1 MAQLEVAL
9 LGAPEIRRGGALIIF
24 PTRKALALLSYL
36 AVEGG
41 AQPRE
46 RLVGL
51 LWPESS
57 ADLGRAA
64 LRKTLAYLRQA
75 LGDQAADA
83 AAARHILAERD
94 TLRLNPALVGDVDV
108 WLVQGAAQVL
118 RQPFLST
125 AGPASWP
132 SAYLHTLLD
141 PLRRASAL
149 VRGDLLAGFSLSDAP
164 EFDEW
169 ASAQRELLRRH
180 ALQVFD
186 RLSQIEFEAGELANA
201 AITTTRWVAYDPLDE
216 TACRR
221 LMQIHLANNDRSSAL
236 QVYASCQAALAR
248 DLDIEPSDET
258 TSLAQR
264 IREHRSLPRP
274 DGAALHHDAHTPL
287 AARPLD
293 AWPMV
298 GRAFEHGQL
307 VAAYRGLHAG
317 KPQLFTLEGEP
328 GIGKTRLAL
337 EFLAWAGAQGSVVLQ
352 GRAIDGG
359 QLSYQPIVEALRSLP
374 DLAELALLAPTW
386 LGELSRVLPELVELA
401 PDTRLLSS
409 DSGVDAR
416 LRLFEAIARAGQLLA
431 TRAPLVLFL
440 DDLQWAD
447 VDSRDLVQYLAQR
460 WSQLHLP
467 TLLICALRSDE
478 LAATSALGDWL
489 ASLRRSIPLTRLT
502 IGALSLD
509 DTRQII
515 RSMGRSDNA
524 GPSALP
530 RNLASFD
537 QRLFAETG
545 GHPLFIVQTLRAL
558 AEGGLLQPDR
568 QEVWPAELAIELPQS
583 VRELIQQRLARLS
596 SLAYRCCIGSAV
608 LGDGLQFADLCAVI
622 RLSEQEALPALEEL
636 IARGLL
642 HEQPAHDGIGAPCY
656 FFTHDRVREVAYAQ
670 PSEARRRLLHADALA
685 VLAGRADPALLV
697 QHALRAGERMAA
709 AQYSLQAGEAAFRLY
724 AIGDAIAHFER
735 ALKLWHGSGEQDADA
750 RPQALIALHG
760 RLGRSYELHAQVERA
775 RDTYEAMRELAHDA
789 HDPLNEAAALNRLA
803 TIQAQT
809 THNLDQA
816 IAMLQSA
823 LLLAQSN
830 SDEPMLTE
838 TTWNL
843 AQIHF
848 YAGQGAVARPY
859 AERALQMARRAQLG
873 ELEARSLNLLAYLTG
888 NPNGWDDSGHYAKA
902 AQERYVQLGDRA
914 MEADCWSLLARANV
928 GLGRPTQAV
937 RAGETAVQ
945 IAEEIANSWGQV
957 SARFS
962 LATALLEAGDSLT
975 ALGHARQAVQIGH
988 ANQLRTILPIALL
1001 VLGNVQRALGDLPAA
1016 RQSHLE
1022 AERIMTASE
1031 SPFQH
1036 PVAVALCADYVLDG
1050 DWEVAHH
1057 WARRALETRARS
1069 NDFDAD
1075 LSFSYLIEAL
1085 LRSGDVALVQAEIQR
1100 FGEQVAR
1107 LPRYQ
1112 ISHLRALAVLAAWEQ
1127 DRAGAA
1133 RLLAEAL
1140 AITDRLGLPG
1150 ERTSI
1155 LAQCATFEP
1164 SPGSAPL

>member
-1 MAQLEVAL
+1 MERLRVAL
-9 LGAPEIRRGGALIIF
+9 LGAPEIQLSGVPVTFA
-24 PTRKALALLSYL
+24 TRKALALLSYL

-75 LGDQAADA
+75 LGDQQADA

-94 TLRLNPALVGDVDV
+94 ALRLNRAVLGDVDV
-108 WLVQGAAQVL
+108 WLVQDAAQAL
-118 RQPFLST
+118 RQPSLRT
-125 AGPASWP
+125 AGPTSWP

-180 ALQVFD
+180 ALQIFD

-201 AITTTRWVAYDPLDE
+201 ATTTTRWVAYDPLDE

-221 LMQIHLANNDRSSAL
+221 LMQIHLANGDRSAAL
-236 QVYASCQAALAR
+236 QVYGSCRAALAR
-248 DLDIEPSDET
+248 DLGIEPSDET

-264 IREHRSLPRP
+264 IRERRSLPRP
-274 DGAALHHDAHTPL
+274 DSPALHHGPTTSL

-298 GRAFEHGQL
+298 GHAFEHGQL
-307 VAAYRGLHAG
+307 VAAYRGLYAG
-317 KPQLFTLEGEP
+317 QPQLFTLEGEP

-337 EFLAWAGAQGSVVLQ
+337 EFLAWAGAQGGVVLQ

-374 DLAELALLAPTW
+374 DLADLAMLAPTW
-386 LGELSRVLPELVELA
+386 LGELSRVLPELAELA
-401 PDTRLLSS
+401 PDTRLFSS
-409 DSGVDAR
+409 ASGADTR
-416 LRLFEAIARAGQLLA
+416 LRLFEAIARAGQQLA
-431 TRAPLVLFL
+431 ARAPLVLFL

-460 WSQLHLP
+460 WSQLRLP

-478 LAATSALGDWL
+478 LAATPALGDWL
-489 ASLRRSIPLTRLT
+489 ATLRRSIPLTRLT

-524 GPSALP
+524 GPHALP

-537 QRLFAETG
+537 ERLFAETG

-558 AEGGLLQPDR
+558 AERGLLQPDR
-568 QEVWPAELAIELPQS
+568 QDVWSAELAIELPQS

-596 SLAYRCCIGSAV
+596 PLAYRCCIGGAV
-608 LGDGLQFADLCAVI
+608 LGDGLQFADLCAVVG
-622 RLSEQEALPALEEL
+622 LSEQEAVPALEEL

-642 HEQPAHDGIGAPCY
+642 REQQARDGIGAPSY

-697 QHALRAGERMAA
+697 QHALRAGERVAA
-709 AQYSLQAGEAAFRLY
+709 AQYSLQAGEAAFRLF

-735 ALKLWHGSGEQDADA
+735 ALQLWHGSGGQDADA

-760 RLGRSYELHAQVERA
+760 RLGRAYELHTQVERA
-775 RDTYEAMRELAHDA
+775 RETYEAMRELARDA
-789 HDPLNEAAALNRLA
+789 RDPVNEAAALNRLA

-809 THNLDQA
+809 TRNRDQA
-816 IAMLQSA
+816 IALLESA
-823 LLLAQSN
+823 LRLAQAN
-830 SDEPMLTE
+830 SDEPMLIE

-843 AQIHF
+843 AQVHF
-848 YAGQGAVARPY
+848 YVGQGAVARPY

-888 NPNGWDDSGHYAKA
+888 NPNGWEDSERYAQT
-902 AQERYVQLGDRA
+902 AQERYMQLGDRA

-928 GLGRPTQAV
+928 GLGRPTHAM
-937 RAGETAVQ
+937 RAGEIAVQ

-962 LATALLEAGDSLT
+962 LATALLEAGDSRA
-975 ALGHARQAVQIGH
+975 ALGHARQAVQIGQ
-988 ANQLRTILPIALL
+988 ANQLSTILPIALL
-1001 VLGNVQRALGDLPAA
+1001 VLGNAQRALGDLPAA
-1016 RQSHLE
+1016 RQSHLK
-1022 AERIMTASE
+1022 AERLMTESE
-1031 SPFQH
+1031 SPFLH
-1036 PVAVALCADYVLDG
+1036 PVAVALCADYALEG
-1050 DWEVAHH
+1050 GWEAAHH

-1075 LSFSYLIEAL
+1075 LSFWYLIEAL
-1085 LRSGDVALVQAEIQR
+1085 LRSGDMALVQAEIQR

-1112 ISHLRALAVLAAWEQ
+1112 IPYLRALVVLAVWEQ

-1140 AITDRLGLPG
+1140 AIAERLGLPG
-1150 ERTSI
+1150 ERASL
-1155 LAQCATFEP
+1155 LAQCATLAPTPE
-1164 SPGSAPL
+1164 SAPL